1 LSAPSKPA
9 EQLHEAERLQDG
21 ERRQDGDG
29 SLIVSPV
36 PAEAVSVAQLT
47 YQALRE
53 AILAMDVY
61 RPDADLRLDEQ
72 SLATAL
78 GVSRTPVRQALA
90 RLEHEGLVQIV
101 ARRGVFIVRK
111 SKEEIT
117 EIIRAWAALESMA
130 ARLLCERATDEEIGS
145 LRELFSGFVDDD
157 ELRLHLNEYSEA
169 NLRFHQRIIELSRS
183 AEITGLVAGLLV
195 HVRAIRGRMIGEDD
209 RAERSIVDHMHI
221 IEALEARDAELAERL
236 VREHALDLADH
247 VERTGARLEST
258 ASLRSGPSPAPR
270 GQLEEGVSK

>member
-1 LSAPSKPA
+1 VAAPSKPA
-9 EQLHEAERLQDG
+9 ERVQSG
-21 ERRQDGDG
+21 NG
-29 SLIVSPV
+29 SLVVSPV
-36 PAEAVSVAQLT
+36 PAEATSVAQLA

-61 RPDADLRLDEQ
+61 RSDADLRLDEQ
-72 SLATAL
+72 SLATSL

-90 RLEHEGLVQIV
+90 RLEHEGLVQIMP
-101 ARRGVFIVRK
+101 RRGVFIVRK
-111 SKEEIT
+111 SKDEIT

-130 ARLLCERATDEEIGS
+130 ARLLCERATDDEIGS
-145 LRELFSGFVDDD
+145 LRELFSAFVDDD

-169 NLRFHQRIIELSRS
+169 NLHFHQQIIELSRS
-183 AEITGLVAGLLV
+183 SVITALVAGLLV

-221 IEALEARDAELAERL
+221 IEALEKRDAELAERL

-247 VERTGARLEST
+247 VERTAARLD
-258 ASLRSGPSPAPR
+258 
-270 GQLEEGVSK
+270 

>member
-1 LSAPSKPA
+1 VVAAPSKPA
-9 EQLHEAERLQDG
+9 EELRG
-21 ERRQDGDG
+21 GNG
-29 SLIVSPV
+29 SLVVSPV
-36 PAEAVSVAQLT
+36 PAEAASVAQLA

-72 SLATAL
+72 GLATAL

-101 ARRGVFIVRK
+101 PRRGVFIVRK
-111 SKEEIT
+111 SKSEIT
-117 EIIRAWAALESMA
+117 ELIRAWAALESMA
-130 ARLLCERATDEEIGS
+130 ARLICVRATDEEIGS
-145 LRELFSGFVDDD
+145 LRELFSAFVDDD
-157 ELRLHLNEYSEA
+157 ELRLHLNEYSDA
-169 NLRFHQRIIELSRS
+169 NLRFHQRIIELGRS
-183 AEITGLVAGLLV
+183 PVITDLVAGLLV

-209 RAERSIVDHMHI
+209 RAQRSIVDHMHI

-247 VERTGARLEST
+247 VERTAARLD
-258 ASLRSGPSPAPR
+258 
-270 GQLEEGVSK
+270 

>member
-1 LSAPSKPA
+1 LVAAPSKPA
-9 EQLHEAERLQDG
+9 EELRG
-21 ERRQDGDG
+21 GNG
-29 SLIVSPV
+29 SLVVSPV
-36 PAEAVSVAQLT
+36 PAEAASVAQLA

-101 ARRGVFIVRK
+101 PRRGVFIVRK
-111 SKEEIT
+111 SKSEIT
-117 EIIRAWAALESMA
+117 ELIRAWAALESMA
-130 ARLLCERATDEEIGS
+130 ARLICERATDEEIGS
-145 LRELFSGFVDDD
+145 LRELFSAFVDDD

-169 NLRFHQRIIELSRS
+169 NLRFHQRIIELGRS
-183 AEITGLVAGLLV
+183 PVITDLVAGLLV

-209 RAERSIVDHMHI
+209 RAQRSIVDHMHI

-247 VERTGARLEST
+247 VERTAARLD
-258 ASLRSGPSPAPR
+258 
-270 GQLEEGVSK
+270 

>member
-1 LSAPSKPA
+1 LVAAPSKPA
-9 EQLHEAERLQDG
+9 EELREG
-21 ERRQDGDG
+21 NG
-29 SLIVSPV
+29 SLVVSPV
-36 PAEAVSVAQLT
+36 PAEAASVAQLT

-61 RPDADLRLDEQ
+61 RADADLRLDEQ

-101 ARRGVFIVRK
+101 PRRGVFIVRK
-111 SKEEIT
+111 SKSEIT

-145 LRELFSGFVDDD
+145 LRELFSAFVDDD

-183 AEITGLVAGLLV
+183 PVITDLVAGLLV

-221 IEALEARDAELAERL
+221 IEALEARDAQLAERL

-247 VERTGARLEST
+247 VERTAARLD
-258 ASLRSGPSPAPR
+258 
-270 GQLEEGVSK
+270 

>member
-1 LSAPSKPA
+1 VAAPSKPA
-9 EQLHEAERLQDG
+9 ERVQSG
-21 ERRQDGDG
+21 NG
-29 SLIVSPV
+29 SLVVSPV
-36 PAEAVSVAQLT
+36 PAEATSVAQLA

-61 RPDADLRLDEQ
+61 RSDADLRLDEQ
-72 SLATAL
+72 SLATSL

-90 RLEHEGLVQIV
+90 RLEHEGLVQIMP
-101 ARRGVFIVRK
+101 RRGVFIVRK
-111 SKEEIT
+111 SKDEIT

-130 ARLLCERATDEEIGS
+130 ARLLCERATDDEIGS
-145 LRELFSGFVDDD
+145 LRELFSAFVDDD

-169 NLRFHQRIIELSRS
+169 NLRFHQQIIELSRS
-183 AEITGLVAGLLV
+183 SVITALVAGLLV

-221 IEALEARDAELAERL
+221 IEALEKRDAELAERL

-247 VERTGARLEST
+247 VERTAARLD
-258 ASLRSGPSPAPR
+258 
-270 GQLEEGVSK
+270 